1 MNRKFKSSN
10 GVRINIISYWN
21 STWMN
26 QIFNILLMGEP
37 THASTSNRSSH
48 TIREKYKMSQKG
60 IGPTKSEIDKSIKGK

>member
-1 MNRKFKSSN
+1 
-10 GVRINIISYWN
+10 
-21 STWMN
+21 MN